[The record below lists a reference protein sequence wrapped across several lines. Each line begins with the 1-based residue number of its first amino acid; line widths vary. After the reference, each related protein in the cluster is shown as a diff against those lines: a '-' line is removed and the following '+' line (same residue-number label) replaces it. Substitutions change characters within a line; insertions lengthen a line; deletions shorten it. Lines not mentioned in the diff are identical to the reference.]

1 LNDGRSCTSLMK
13 STSVSARPELTAT
26 LVRLMLSVNDIA
38 LAADANDQWAETGDR
53 KRAAM
58 RNAARGY
65 FVRVLLSHLS
75 ATSEPNRV
83 IAPVTAWGIA
93 AVRRRRGA
101 RSQCAKSGHSILSR
115 RRGRANRREL
125 SGPRPSPRISH
136 LSSTG
141 ASLGEARRP
150 PGKFADRSAP
160 QTRRSHC
167 RNNCQLF

>member
-93 AVRRRRGA
+93 AVR
-101 RSQCAKSGHSILSR
+101 SQRK
-115 RRGRANRREL
+115 
-125 SGPRPSPRISH
+125 
-136 LSSTG
+136 
-141 ASLGEARRP
+141 
-150 PGKFADRSAP
+150 
-160 QTRRSHC
+160 
-167 RNNCQLF
+167 